1 MRYYKAYGQLKDG
14 NLFTCYQP
22 DYMKHPIYIGKKYD
36 ALEVQDVEEDMSE
49 EDIQF
54 YGVRTEEEVVPFMI
68 EGYVFNDDGCTE
80 QDWKNMYTCPRTYS
94 WEDRE
99 ITLER
104 LVLVEC
110 EGTPKDVDAGHG
122 EEITFYDQTVLRIVR
137 EIPNEELWDKIHEEL
152 NKEE

>member
-14 NLFTCYQP
+14 SLFTCYQP
-22 DYMKHPIYIGKKYD
+22 DYMKHPIYMGKKYE

-54 YGVRTEEEVVPFMI
+54 YGVRTEKEVVPFMI

-80 QDWKNMYTCPRTYS
+80 QDWKDMYTYPRTYS

-99 ITLER
+99 IILEK

-110 EGTPKDVDAGHG
+110 EGTPKDVDADYG